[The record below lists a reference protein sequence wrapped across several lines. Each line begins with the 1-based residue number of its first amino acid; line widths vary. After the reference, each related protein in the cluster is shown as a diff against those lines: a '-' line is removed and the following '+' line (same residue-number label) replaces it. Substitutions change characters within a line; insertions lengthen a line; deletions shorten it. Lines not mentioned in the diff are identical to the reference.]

1 MAEKKTKPTKSGEQN
16 PHLRFDD
23 DKDHSA
29 MMSIAFEDANSDK
42 YIRGSFAAA
51 IWLVLILI
59 WLPGFSFGD
68 RVYEV
73 SVAENKP
80 QKRKVLK
87 PPPEK
92 PLEQVQTR
100 EKKAKKMPMPDM
112 TPDEPEPIV
121 EPDPPPEPEI
131 LPTDDWEIGIPDGP
145 PEPQGDTIARVGQTG
160 VEPPVFTKK
169 VRPKYPERAI
179 KIKLQGY
186 VILEA
191 VLRKD
196 GSVDDI
202 KVLRGLGKGKFGF
215 EEAAIQALEQWQFLP
230 GKVNNKA
237 ADVRMTLKI
246 DFVLQ

>member
-1 MAEKKTKPTKSGEQN
+1 MGAEKPNLS
-16 PHLRFDD
+16 FDD
-23 DKDHSA
+23 GKDHSA
-29 MMSIAFEDANSDK
+29 VMEMAFADADSTKYMRLSLCIAL
-42 YIRGSFAAA
+42 Y
-51 IWLVLILI
+51 LVLAMI
-59 WLPGFSFGD
+59 WMPGFSFGD
-68 RVYEV
+68 KVFDV
-73 SVAENKP
+73 NQVENKP

-92 PLEQVQTR
+92 PLERVKTKDKVT
-100 EKKAKKMPMPDM
+100 KKLPMPDL
-112 TPDEPEPIV
+112 TPDEPEPVV
-121 EPDPPPEPEI
+121 EPEPPPEPEV

-145 PEPQGDTIARVGQTG
+145 PEPQGDTIARVGQVG

-169 VRPKYPERAI
+169 VQPKYPERAI
-179 KIKLQGY
+179 KIRLQGY

-191 VLRKD
+191 ILRKD

-215 EEAAIQALEQWQFLP
+215 EEEAAAALRSWEFLP
-230 GKVNNKA
+230 GKVNGNP

>member
-1 MAEKKTKPTKSGEQN
+1 MAKEPKPTKSGEEK
-16 PHLRFDD
+16 PKLKFDD
-23 DKDHSA
+23 GKDHSA
-29 MMSIAFEDANSDK
+29 MMEIAFEDATSDK

-73 SVAENKP
+73 SVEENKP

-112 TPDEPEPIV
+112 TPEEPEPIV

-196 GSVDDI
+196 GTVDDI

-215 EEAAIQALEQWQFLP
+215 EEAAIQALEKWQFLP

>member
-1 MAEKKTKPTKSGEQN
+1 MTEKENQTGPTRQII
-16 PHLRFDD
+16 FDD
-23 DKDHSA
+23 DRDHSA
-29 MMSIAFEDANSDK
+29 MMAIAFEDAGESEYVK
-42 YIRGSFAAA
+42 KALLAS
-51 IWLVLILI
+51 LVFMLILI
-59 WLPGFSFGD
+59 WTPLPSFGD
-68 RVYEV
+68 KVFTV
-73 SVAENKP
+73 TTLDNKP

-92 PLEQVQTR
+92 PLEKVVTK
-100 EKKAKKMPMPDM
+100 EKKAKKTPVPDL

-145 PEPQGDTIARVGQTG
+145 PSPQTDTIARVGQVG
-160 VEPPVFTKK
+160 VEPPVFTQK
-169 VRPKYPERAI
+169 VKPKYPERAA

-191 VLRKD
+191 ILRKD
-196 GSVDDI
+196 GRVDDV

-215 EEAAIQALEQWQFLP
+215 EDEAIAALRQWKFLP
-230 GKVNNKA
+230 GKVNNKP

-246 DFVLQ
+246 DFILQ

>member
-1 MAEKKTKPTKSGEQN
+1 MAKTPQKVDLDFQDG
-16 PHLRFDD
+16 
-23 DKDHSA
+23 KDHSA
-29 MMSIAFEDANSDK
+29 LMDMAFNDANTGRFMRLSVCISL
-42 YIRGSFAAA
+42 Y
-51 IWLVLILI
+51 LVLAII
-59 WLPGFSFGD
+59 WMPGFSFNASIPH
-68 RVYEV
+68 VNQEEV
-73 SVAENKP
+73 KP

-92 PLEQVQTR
+92 PLERVQTK

-121 EPDPPPEPEI
+121 EPDPPPEPEV

-145 PEPQGDTIARVGQTG
+145 PEPQGDTIARVGETG
-160 VEPPVFTKK
+160 VEPPVFTRK
-169 VRPKYPERAI
+169 VPPKYPERAV

-191 VLRKD
+191 ILRRD
-196 GSVDDI
+196 GTVDDI

-215 EEAAIQALEQWQFLP
+215 EEEAKKALNRWEFLP
-230 GKVNNKA
+230 GKVNGRP

>member
-1 MAEKKTKPTKSGEQN
+1 MVENPKPTGKGKPVS
-16 PHLRFDD
+16 LKFDD
-23 DKDHSA
+23 GKDHSA
-29 MMSIAFEDANSDK
+29 MMGIAFDDANSDK
-42 YIRGSFAAA
+42 YIRGSFAAS
-51 IWLVLILI
+51 IWLVLILL

-73 SVAENKP
+73 NVKENKP

-131 LPTDDWEIGIPDGP
+131 LPTDDWEIGIPDAP

-215 EEAAIQALEQWQFLP
+215 EEAAIEALSQWQFLP
-230 GKVNNKA
+230 GKVNNNP

>member
-1 MAEKKTKPTKSGEQN
+1 MAKTNQKVDLDFQDG
-16 PHLRFDD
+16 
-23 DKDHSA
+23 KDHSA
-29 MMSIAFEDANSDK
+29 LMEMAFNDANTGRFMRLSVCIAL
-42 YIRGSFAAA
+42 Y
-51 IWLVLILI
+51 LVLGII
-59 WLPGFSFGD
+59 WMPGFSFNAT
-68 RVYEV
+68 VPHVNQEEAV
-73 SVAENKP
+73 P

-92 PLEQVQTR
+92 PLERVQTK

-145 PEPQGDTIARVGQTG
+145 PAPQGDTIARVGEVG
-160 VEPPVFTKK
+160 VEPPVFTRK
-169 VRPKYPERAI
+169 VPPKYPERAV

-191 VLRKD
+191 ILRRD
-196 GSVDDI
+196 GTVDDI

-215 EEAAIQALEQWQFLP
+215 EEEAKKALNRWEFLP
-230 GKVNNKA
+230 GKVNGRP

>member
-1 MAEKKTKPTKSGEQN
+1 MKIGYLVAVLLMNMLVWMPSISLSG
-16 PHLRFDD
+16 PVFDV
-23 DKDHSA
+23 HQEEA
-29 MMSIAFEDANSDK
+29 PI
-42 YIRGSFAAA
+42 
-51 IWLVLILI
+51 
-59 WLPGFSFGD
+59 
-68 RVYEV
+68 
-73 SVAENKP
+73 

-92 PLEQVQTR
+92 IA
-100 EKKAKKMPMPDM
+100 EKVKTKEAKAKKMPMPDM

-121 EPDPPPEPEI
+121 EPDPPPEPEV

-145 PEPQGDTIARVGQTG
+145 PEPPADTIARVGQVG
-160 VEPPVFTKK
+160 VEPPVFIKR
-169 VRPKYPERAI
+169 VPPSYPERAI

-191 VLRKD
+191 ILRKD

-215 EEAAIQALEQWQFLP
+215 EDEAIQALKKWSFLP
-230 GKVNNKA
+230 GKVSGRP

>member
-1 MAEKKTKPTKSGEQN
+1 MASEN
-16 PHLRFDD
+16 PGLQLDFGDG
-23 DKDHSA
+23 KDHSA
-29 MMSIAFEDANSDK
+29 MMDMAFNDANSGK
-42 YIRGSFAAA
+42 YMRLSICIALY
-51 IWLVLILI
+51 LVLGVI
-59 WLPGFSFGD
+59 WMPGWSLSASIPH
-68 RVYEV
+68 VNQEEV
-73 SVAENKP
+73 KP

-92 PLEQVQTR
+92 PLERVKTQ

-121 EPDPPPEPEI
+121 EPDPPPEPEV

-145 PEPQGDTIARVGQTG
+145 PEPQGDTIARVGQVG
-160 VEPPVFTKK
+160 VEPPVFTRK
-169 VRPKYPERAI
+169 VPPKYPERAV

-191 VLRKD
+191 ILRRD
-196 GSVDDI
+196 GSVEDI

-215 EEAAIQALEQWQFLP
+215 EEEAKKALERWEFLP
-230 GKVNNKA
+230 GKVNGKA

>member
-1 MAEKKTKPTKSGEQN
+1 MADKPVFTDNE
-16 PHLRFDD
+16 
-23 DKDHSA
+23 DHSA
-29 MMSIAFEDANSDK
+29 MMDIAFADAVGGK
-42 YIRGSFAAA
+42 YMKISLCIALY
-51 IWLVLILI
+51 LVLGLI
-59 WLPGFSFGD
+59 WMPGFSFGNKVWTVD
-68 RVYEV
+68 RQD
-73 SVAENKP
+73 NKP

-92 PLEQVQTR
+92 PIERVQTKD
-100 EKKAKKMPMPDM
+100 KKAKKTPMPDL
-112 TPDEPEPIV
+112 TPDEPEPVV
-121 EPDPPPEPEI
+121 EPDPPPEPEV

-145 PEPQGDTIARVGQTG
+145 PEPQGDTVARVGQVG

-169 VRPKYPERAI
+169 VQPKYPERAV
-179 KIKLQGY
+179 KIRLQGY

-191 VLRKD
+191 ILRKD

-215 EEAAIQALEQWQFLP
+215 EEEATEALKQWQFLP
-230 GKVNNKA
+230 GKVNNSP

>member
-1 MAEKKTKPTKSGEQN
+1 MATEPKKTGTPPWDFGDGE
-16 PHLRFDD
+16 
-23 DKDHSA
+23 DHSA
-29 MMSIAFEDANSDK
+29 VMDMAFSDAESDK
-42 YIRGSFAAA
+42 DMKLSVLISLLFT
-51 IWLVLILI
+51 LVLI
-59 WLPGFSFGD
+59 WSPGLSLGGKVFD
-68 RVYEV
+68 ANKED
-73 SVAENKP
+73 NKP

-92 PLEQVQTR
+92 PLERVQTKD
-100 EKKAKKMPMPDM
+100 KKIKRVPMPDL

-121 EPDPPPEPEI
+121 EPDPPPDPEI

-145 PEPQGDTIARVGQTG
+145 PEPVGDTIARVGQVG

-169 VRPKYPERAI
+169 VSPKYPERAV

-191 VLRKD
+191 ILRKD
-196 GSVDDI
+196 GTVDEV

-215 EEAAIQALEQWQFLP
+215 EDEAMSALKKWQFLP
-230 GKVNNKA
+230 GKVNNKP